1 MQNFDQFWNSLED
14 KICISFYVMG
24 YDYDSCIL
32 EEGLKEELKCA
43 CCGDI
48 FKLATEIVP
57 CGHNFCNDCL
67 NRVNQ
72 NNSVCPRKLK
82 KITWFFL

>member
-1 MQNFDQFWNSLED
+1 
-14 KICISFYVMG
+14 MG

-32 EEGLKEELKCA
+32 EDDLKEELKCA

-48 FKLATEIVP
+48 FKSATEIVP

-67 NRVNQ
+67 NLVNL
-72 NNSVCPRKLK
+72 NNSVCPRKLVK
-82 KITWFFL
+82 SSDFSSYLSSARFVS

>member
-1 MQNFDQFWNSLED
+1 M
-14 KICISFYVMG
+14 VG

-32 EEGLKEELKCA
+32 EGGLKEELTCA

-48 FKLATEIVP
+48 FKSAIEIVP

-67 NRVNQ
+67 NQVNQ
-72 NNSVCPRKLK
+72 NNSACPRKLE
-82 KITWFFL
+82 KIT